1 LVIFEKMPLEVPP
14 ELKKIAPFIKRAE
27 ELDKDVTA
35 PESRLVAYYLR
46 QYAVQLGIPVA
57 GSSPAAKAC
66 LGKILGDLEKEKD
79 KMSAFTRDEAAFLCR
94 KFADNV
100 FNKADNED
108 RAGLAEKG
116 TGKTFYAAQLFL
128 QMLEQ
133 FSTEGDDSELALED
147 KKKIKYCKWKAAEI
161 LKALKEGRKPTPG
174 AYGDDALDFLEDEAP
189 AEEAPK
195 ASTEKPLV
203 QTVTKDDDDF
213 GLPIAP
219 STIPPKSEPVFPPS
233 LPPPKEE
240 NDDEENEEG
249 TEVALGPPPAYHS
262 MSSVPAP
269 DRPAL
274 SFDLSPIDV
283 PPLPS
288 VKPKT
293 GGLFGA
299 FKKTTMKPA
308 TKAQLS
314 DAMEL
319 TRFALAALEDKD
331 GDLAAERLQQAL
343 SALGR

>member
-1 LVIFEKMPLEVPP
+1 MPLDVPP

-66 LGKILGDLEKEKD
+66 LGQILGDLEKEKE
-79 KMSAFTRDEAAFLCR
+79 KMANFTRDEAAFLCR
-94 KFADNV
+94 KFANNV
-100 FNKADNED
+100 FTKADSED
-108 RAGLAEKG
+108 RADLAGKG
-116 TGKTFYAAQLFL
+116 TAKMFYVAQLFL

-133 FSTEGDDSELALED
+133 FAPEGDDSEQAVED
-147 KKKIKYCKWKAAEI
+147 TEKIKYCKWKAAEI

-174 AYGDDALDFLEDEAP
+174 AYGDGAMDFLEDEAP
-189 AEEAPK
+189 VEDNPSI
-195 ASTEKPLV
+195 STEKPLV
-203 QTVTKDDDDF
+203 ETLANDDDDF

-219 STIPPKSEPVFPPS
+219 SKTLPKNEALLP
-233 LPPPKEE
+233 LQPPPKEE
-240 NDDEENEEG
+240 QEDEDNEEG
-249 TEVALGPPPAYHS
+249 TEVELGPPPAYHS

-269 DRPAL
+269 DLPAVP
-274 SFDLSPIDV
+274 FDLPPVDV
-283 PPLPS
+283 PPLPP
-288 VKPKT
+288 VKPKS
-293 GGLFGA
+293 GGLFSA
-299 FKKTTMKPA
+299 FKKPTSKPSS
-308 TKAQLS
+308 KAQLS